1 MRTEIFSANV
11 EKLNDVL
18 AFVDEELEKVEAPMK
33 IATQMDIAIEE
44 LFVNVASYAY
54 APNSGDV
61 EIKVEAKDGSIEVI
75 FEDSGVEFDPLA
87 GEDPDITLS
96 AEERRIGGLGIF
108 MVKKFVDEMDY
119 CRTEGKNILRI
130 RKTW

>member
-119 CRTEGKNILRI
+119 CRTDGKNILRI

>member
-33 IATQMDIAIEE
+33 VTTQMDIAIEE

-119 CRTEGKNILRI
+119 CRTDGKNILRI

>member
-33 IATQMDIAIEE
+33 VTTQMDIAIEE

>member
-11 EKLNDVL
+11 DKLNDVL

>member
-33 IATQMDIAIEE
+33 VTTQMDIAIEE

-119 CRTEGKNILRI
+119 CRTDGKNILRI
-130 RKTW
+130 KKTW